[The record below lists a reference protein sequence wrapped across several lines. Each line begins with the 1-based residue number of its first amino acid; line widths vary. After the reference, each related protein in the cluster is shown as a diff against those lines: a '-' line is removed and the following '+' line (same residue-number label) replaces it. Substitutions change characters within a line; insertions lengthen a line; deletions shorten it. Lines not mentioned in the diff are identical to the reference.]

1 MQFNSI
7 EFLFCFLPL
16 FMAVYYL
23 CPRSWGNPIL
33 LAGSLV
39 FYGFSCQGNYW
50 QLALLVGLT
59 VVTYLVGRIQE
70 TPNKGWVLGIYLILM
85 LGMLVFFKLYDSGK
99 QLPVGMSFYLF
110 QMAAYSIDVYRRK
123 FSPEKNIMVFGA
135 QTVMYPK
142 LLSGP
147 MMDPEQL

>member
-39 FYGFSCQGNYW
+39 FYGLSCQGNYW

-59 VVTYLVGRIQE
+59 AVTYLVGRIQE

-85 LGMLVFFKLYDSGK
+85 LGMLAFFRAQKL
-99 QLPVGMSFYLF
+99 F
-110 QMAAYSIDVYRRK
+110 
-123 FSPEKNIMVFGA
+123 
-135 QTVMYPK
+135 
-142 LLSGP
+142 
-147 MMDPEQL
+147 